1 MYLLIFTSYFAV
13 NNSVKL
19 EFQTVITELSIRAH
33 HSENCEKITGGLAN
47 MGRSEVGFREGVSPF
62 PIGVGPGEGAV
73 PPPRKF
79 FNFLAQNSAFWHL
92 F

>member
-1 MYLLIFTSYFAV
+1 
-13 NNSVKL
+13 
-19 EFQTVITELSIRAH
+19 
-33 HSENCEKITGGLAN
+33 